1 MTKPKMTQYTNEPYL
16 RAEHLLR
23 DGNYLKP
30 TLKVIDVLEGAPL
43 TRKLKP
49 YAGIALKFENQAK
62 VLGLGQTNESLMA
75 CVCQD
80 ATPSSWI
87 GRSIVIEVREVRS
100 PRGGTEPAI
109 RIMPQEACSMRGGL
123 FRELGNPIPRKVE
136 AK

>member
-1 MTKPKMTQYTNEPYL
+1 MTKTELSKYTNEPYL

-23 DGNYLKP
+23 DGNYLRP
-30 TLKVIDVLEGAPL
+30 TLTVVAVLEGAPL

-49 YAGIALKFENQAK
+49 YAGLALKFEGQAT

-80 ATPSSWI
+80 ATPASWI

-100 PRGGTEPAI
+100 PSGGTEPAI
-109 RIMPQEACSMRGGL
+109 RIMPQEAVPMRSGL
-123 FRELGNPIPRKVE
+123 AREMGKAITRKE
-136 AK
+136 STK